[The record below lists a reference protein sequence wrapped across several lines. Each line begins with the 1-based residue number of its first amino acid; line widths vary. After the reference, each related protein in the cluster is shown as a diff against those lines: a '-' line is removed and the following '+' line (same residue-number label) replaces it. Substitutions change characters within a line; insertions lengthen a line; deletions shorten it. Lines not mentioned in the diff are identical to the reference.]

1 MPPEADSAPDGTET
15 DKTLLH
21 SGEQEGP
28 PAKKVRLEGRQVT
41 LATMTQRNEEFDKFL
56 KPAERNCMEL
66 RSALQLCFTFKQINN
81 PSNTTSST
89 SKTPKGN

>member
-1 MPPEADSAPDGTET
+1 MPPEANSAPDGRET
-15 DKTLLH
+15 DKNQD

-41 LATMTQRNEEFDKFL
+41 LAMMTQRNEEFDKFL

-66 RSALQLCFTFKQINN
+66 R
-81 PSNTTSST
+81 
-89 SKTPKGN
+89 